1 MATIV
6 HKTIGGGGGVTV
18 LAQEKKKNKRDA
30 IYFATSVQILK
41 FPVFQMRRTLSG
53 TACHLQKKKKK
64 KSTLFFVWVFSLL
77 NNDKIFLNP
86 VFAAREINGRAVKCI
101 QEVDLLNK
109 HIVSKPVHTLTVY
122 SWSARLS
129 LSATACHW
137 APAINPP

>member
-64 KSTLFFVWVFSLL
+64 KALFFCLG
-77 NNDKIFLNP
+77 
-86 VFAAREINGRAVKCI
+86 VFAFK
-101 QEVDLLNK
+101 Q
-109 HIVSKPVHTLTVY
+109 
-122 SWSARLS
+122 
-129 LSATACHW
+129 
-137 APAINPP
+137 